1 MSLDWLLDTL
11 NAMLDS
17 PITFVAIGLAF
28 SLGLWRGWWW
38 TPAAVALIAGG
49 VSAILFY
56 KHWQRLGIN
65 VTWQAVQAM
74 LLFMIYTYPAFA
86 MARLLMRI
94 RSGVGSD
101 KDRGT

>member
-1 MSLDWLLDTL
+1 MSHEWLLETL
-11 NAMLDS
+11 GAMLDS

-38 TPAAVALIAGG
+38 SPAAVALIAGFA
-49 VSAILFY
+49 SALLFY

-65 VTWQAVQAM
+65 VTWQAGQAM

-86 MARLLMRI
+86 IARLFVRI
-94 RSGVGSD
+94 KRGVD
-101 KDRGT
+101 NHDDA